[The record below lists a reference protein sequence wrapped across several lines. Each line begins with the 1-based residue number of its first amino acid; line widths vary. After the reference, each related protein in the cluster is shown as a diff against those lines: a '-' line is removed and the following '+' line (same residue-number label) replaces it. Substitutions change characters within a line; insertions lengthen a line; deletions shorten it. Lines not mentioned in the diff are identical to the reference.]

1 MPTRPSPP
9 MDARQRVK
17 RMVERGLLLSGI
29 PQLAR
34 WRRAGEVLVLAY
46 HDIVPRG
53 ERPVGD
59 RSLHLPQDEFAAQ
72 LDLLRET
79 HEVISL
85 DAALSAE
92 ARHGERASVVITFD
106 DAYDGAVTAGVAELA
121 ARGLPATIFVAP
133 GLLDGAEFWWDV
145 LTPAGAPGLDG
156 DVRDHALTAQAGRG
170 TTILADI
177 PPAARAAI
185 PAFARGASLAALC
198 RAAATPGITLGSHT
212 WSHPN
217 LAALPPDELLAEL
230 ARPLAWLRES
240 FDVAVPYLSYP
251 YGLSS
256 PAVERVAAQ
265 VGYRAAFRID
275 GGWLPREP
283 SHRYA
288 LPRLNVPAGLS
299 PEGFRLRSA
308 GLLA

>member
-1 MPTRPSPP
+1 

-29 PQLAR
+29 PQLAQR
-34 WRRAGEVLVLAY
+34 RRAGEVLVLAY

-72 LDLLRET
+72 LDILRDT
-79 HEVISL
+79 HDVISL
-85 DAALSAE
+85 EAALSGE

-106 DAYDGAVTAGVAELA
+106 DAYEGAVTAGVAELA

-133 GLLDGAEFWWDV
+133 GLLGGAEFWWDV
-145 LTPAGAPGLDG
+145 LTPPGAPGLDAEL
-156 DVRDHALTAQAGRG
+156 RERALTVQAGRG
-170 TTILADI
+170 ATILADASST
-177 PPAARAAI
+177 PAARATL

-198 RAAATPGITLGSHT
+198 QAAATPGITLGSHT

-217 LAALPPDELLAEL
+217 LAALPPEALLAEL
-230 ARPLAWLRES
+230 ARPLAWLRET

-256 PAVERVAAQ
+256 PAVERMAAQ

-283 SHRYA
+283 GNRYA

-299 PEGFRLRSA
+299 REGFRLRSA